1 MSTDISGDH
10 VALIFLFV
18 IQSSLFGLL
27 DTKTD
32 AACSYETPVT
42 VKLPIDT
49 AKQTRIPAPP
59 SKPM

>member
-18 IQSSLFGLL
+18 IQSSLLGLL

-32 AACSYETPVT
+32 AACSYCEITNRHSETNQNT
-42 VKLPIDT
+42 CT
-49 AKQTRIPAPP
+49 AIKADVRI
-59 SKPM
+59 